1 MATGYFKGTVSEY
14 VDWSLWYFHCVYS
27 CTQTCFIIKKT
38 WESHFKQYG
47 TFRQLSCLICQ
58 TARNNPFSS
67 VTRCL
72 HHWRKNSEGSL
83 SVLHNSPN
91 LGLHARLLGFYYTI
105 ITVTLDLSAQRH
117 TQTVISSQ
125 NSTDL
130 SFSALPTHFIQLIHD
145 TNLNVQSPHKCS
157 GLSKRHTNSM
167 SLR

>member
-1 MATGYFKGTVSEY
+1 M
-14 VDWSLWYFHCVYS
+14 
-27 CTQTCFIIKKT
+27 IIMSDMSNST
-38 WESHFKQYG
+38 
-47 TFRQLSCLICQ
+47 
-58 TARNNPFSS
+58 NNPFSS

-83 SVLHNSPN
+83 SVLHNSPI

-125 NSTDL
+125 NSTVHL

-167 SLR
+167 SLRQVKTTRWVQFASTYTRLSGSQHLGSKHKCLCFH

>member
-14 VDWSLWYFHCVYS
+14 VDWALWYFHCVYS
-27 CTQTCFIIKKT
+27 CTQTCFIIWDLQMIIMSDMSNST
-38 WESHFKQYG
+38 
-47 TFRQLSCLICQ
+47 
-58 TARNNPFSS
+58 NNPFSS

-125 NSTDL
+125 NSTVHL
-130 SFSALPTHFIQLIHD
+130 SFSALPTHFIRLIHD

>member
-14 VDWSLWYFHCVYS
+14 VDWALWYFHCVYS
-27 CTQTCFIIKKT
+27 CTQTCFIIWDLQMIIMSDMSNST
-38 WESHFKQYG
+38 
-47 TFRQLSCLICQ
+47 
-58 TARNNPFSS
+58 NNAFSS

-125 NSTDL
+125 NSTVHL

-157 GLSKRHTNSM
+157 GLSKRRTNSM